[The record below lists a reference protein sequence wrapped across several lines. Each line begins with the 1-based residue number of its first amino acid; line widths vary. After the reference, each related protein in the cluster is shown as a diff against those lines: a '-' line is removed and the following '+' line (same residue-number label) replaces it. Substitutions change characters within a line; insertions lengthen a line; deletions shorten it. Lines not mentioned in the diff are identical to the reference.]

1 MYQSIEDLRRQKKKR
16 KKTISAL
23 IAAAII
29 IAGGF
34 FIRAR
39 LQSIADDESL
49 KYHDNPHDTELGAVM

>member
-29 IAGGF
+29 IVSGLI
-34 FIRAR
+34 IRAR
-39 LQSIADDESL
+39 LQDIADNDSMD
-49 KYHDNPHDTELGAVM
+49 YYDNPHDTELGAVI